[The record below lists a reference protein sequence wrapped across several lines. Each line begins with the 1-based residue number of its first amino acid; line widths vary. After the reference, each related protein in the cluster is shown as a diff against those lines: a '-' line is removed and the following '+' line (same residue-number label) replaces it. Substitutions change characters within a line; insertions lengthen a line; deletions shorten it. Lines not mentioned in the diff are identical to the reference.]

1 MTEMVCSPNESN
13 PDCALF
19 IQFSEPVDG
28 SGARRPSALPS
39 PPASER
45 KSDNWRFREHKQIQT
60 KTLAPPDSRCRNTA
74 ETQRRSQARFRQ
86 MRNLSQS
93 CTPCFI
99 PKLRAQFSSQI
110 QPCPPPPGFAL
121 AVASADKGPGPSP
134 QPRVPP
140 SVSAQSKPE
149 NLWEPWRASEC
160 WLGQGWSQEG
170 VALRP
175 SLFSPPFN

>member
-1 MTEMVCSPNESN
+1 M
-13 PDCALF
+13 
-19 IQFSEPVDG
+19 
-28 SGARRPSALPS
+28 
-39 PPASER
+39 
-45 KSDNWRFREHKQIQT
+45 
-60 KTLAPPDSRCRNTA
+60 
-74 ETQRRSQARFRQ
+74 QRSSQARFRQ

-121 AVASADKGPGPSP
+121 AVASADKGPWPSP
-134 QPRVPP
+134 QPRVLP

-160 WLGQGWSQEG
+160 WGKAGARRVWHYAPPFSLHLSTDIVRRYLFRNPEWVPRGTPGLPRS
-170 VALRP
+170 VALKASAQVSRP
-175 SLFSPPFN
+175 LQNWDRSRGYCPWC